1 MVRLFAGFPA
11 MSGPLPHLAAGR
23 KRHMSLPFTK
33 AVEGFLIA
41 CHARGLSPNT
51 IEDYQRTFVKFSRHR
66 PEDPH
71 LDTLAGADIAA
82 FLASC
87 LAVSN
92 KSKRNYYV
100 GLSSLWTWA
109 LGEGLANRHVVRD
122 VTPPEPEK
130 RVIEPFTV
138 GEIKSILGAV
148 SRSRIYRSPTG
159 QARDHALRSADR
171 SRAIILLLLDT
182 GMRASELTGLRMQDV
197 DIKKNMVLVMGK
209 GRKERLVPISSRT
222 AQALWRYLAQREPR
236 RPLDPVFVTTTGAPM
251 GRRDLAHRLGEI
263 GRRGG
268 VANTHPHRFRH
279 TFAINYLRNGG
290 DIYTLQVILGHSS
303 LEMVRHYAR
312 IAQMDVETAHRRA
325 SPVENWRL

>member
-1 MVRLFAGFPA
+1 
-11 MSGPLPHLAAGR
+11 MSDSIPTVAAGR
-23 KRHMSLPFTK
+23 KRHMSLPFSRC
-33 AVEGFLIA
+33 VEGFLIS
-41 CHARGLSPNT
+41 CQARGLSHNT
-51 IEDYQRTFVKFSRHR
+51 IEDYQRTFVKFARHR

-71 LDTLAGADIAA
+71 LDQLDGSDIAA

-87 LAVSN
+87 TGVSN

-109 LGEGLANRHVVRD
+109 LRESLARRHVVRD
-122 VTPPEPEK
+122 VPAPQPEV
-130 RVIEPFTV
+130 RVVEPFTV
-138 GEIKSILGAV
+138 QEIRAILGAV
-148 SRSRIYRSPTG
+148 SRSKIYKSPTG
-159 QARDHALRSADR
+159 QARDHSLRSADR
-171 SRAIILLLLDT
+171 SRAIILMLLDT
-182 GMRASELTGLRMQDV
+182 GMRASELTGLQLQDV
-197 DIKKNMVLVMGK
+197 DIKKNLVKVLGK

-222 AQALWRYLAQREPR
+222 GQALWRYLAQRDSG
-236 RPLDPVFVTTTGAPM
+236 RPMDPIFVTSSGKQL
-251 GRRDLAHRLGEI
+251 GRRELAHRLAEI

-268 VANTHPHRFRH
+268 VSNTHPHRFRH

-290 DIYTLQVILGHSS
+290 DIYTLQAILGHST